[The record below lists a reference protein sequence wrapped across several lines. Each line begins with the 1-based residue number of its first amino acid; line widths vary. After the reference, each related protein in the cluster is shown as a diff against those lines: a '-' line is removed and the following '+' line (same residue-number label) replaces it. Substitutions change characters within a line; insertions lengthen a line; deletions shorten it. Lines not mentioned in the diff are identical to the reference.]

1 MKKLKNKILLG
12 LIFLLLVIFLLS
24 ITGIISIYYLS
35 QDSKAIIKDNYASV
49 EYSNKILDAL
59 EDIFSNQLSI
69 FENVDS
75 DTNLIKILKES
86 FIEKKKLFEK
96 NLLLQKGNIT
106 EPGEDNI
113 VNKVIV
119 SYQQFIS
126 LDDSLNHLQ
135 NYISISQLDEL
146 KSKYNVAAASIKEI
160 YNLNMVAIFRKN
172 SIANRTADN
181 VSLYMAIAATA
192 SILLTIIFILY
203 FPSYITSP
211 IRELTQKIE
220 DISNKKYDQRIN
232 IQSNNEFSTLATAFN
247 KMALKLKEYEAKH
260 IDELLLEKRRMETLV
275 VNLQDGT
282 LLLDT
287 SFRILHANYKFC
299 ELTGLTVT
307 ELLGQK
313 ITELGND
320 NEILAQINSIDIK
333 NVQANITEKIKP
345 VRIIIN
351 DRAEYFQILLLDISK
366 VTRKEV
372 KSEPSGYILLIQNIT
387 KYQERDLA
395 KTNLIATIS
404 HELKTPLFSI
414 NLSVKLLEDGRIGI
428 LNEEQKGLAESI
440 KLHSNRIL
448 SLVNEVLD
456 FTQAETGHIKLRLR
470 SCDVND
476 IIELGTFAILM
487 HLNEKEIELDLS
499 IPENLPKV
507 KCDLEKTVWVVVN
520 ILNNA
525 VRYSLLK
532 GKITI
537 LAKEENEFVVI
548 SIKDEGP
555 GITKEEQKRIFEKY
569 VKSKSDSLKG
579 TGLGLAIAKEF
590 VEVQGGVIG
599 IESTPGEGSNFYFS
613 LPIA

>member
-1 MKKLKNKILLG
+1 
-12 LIFLLLVIFLLS
+12 
-24 ITGIISIYYLS
+24 
-35 QDSKAIIKDNYASV
+35 
-49 EYSNKILDAL
+49 
-59 EDIFSNQLSI
+59 
-69 FENVDS
+69 VDS

-470 SCDVND
+470 SCYVND